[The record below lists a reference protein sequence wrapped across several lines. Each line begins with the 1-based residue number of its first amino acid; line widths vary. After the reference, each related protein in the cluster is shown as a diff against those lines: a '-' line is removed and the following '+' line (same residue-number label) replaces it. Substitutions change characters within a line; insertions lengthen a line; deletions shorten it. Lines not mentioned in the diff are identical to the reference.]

1 MEDEIM
7 KINYKGFMRERIRK
21 NPITINPNASF
32 FEARNLIQEK
42 GVRHLPVVD
51 ENNGLLG
58 IVTESD
64 IRKAAPSDVDMLR
77 VQEASYLLKNL
88 KVSGFMT
95 PKQKL
100 VTITPDALIEE
111 AAQLMHDH
119 KIGCLPVVEG
129 EKLYG
134 IFTETDAMDH
144 FVDIFGLKQRG
155 TRLTI
160 DLEDKPGSMFGVFE
174 IFKKHNVNVISMV
187 SPSFMVEG
195 KRIAAIRIGTKE
207 YEPIVKDLEK
217 AGYKVL
223 SIGKW
228 HSVHR
233 VPQIKKILYATDLSK
248 NSAYAFFYAV
258 DMAQKHNATIII
270 LHSIEPIRQI
280 YDEGGMALEDVL
292 KKAKKQEQEM
302 DIEEIKKRLQEF
314 CDKTETQIGP
324 PCSELVSKIL
334 VPLGH
339 PVEEILNA
347 ADDEGCDAII
357 LGSHGKGFLSQTFLG
372 SVAGSVLERSR
383 KPVIVIPLPSEKTNI
398 DWDKIQ

>member
-1 MEDEIM
+1 M
-7 KINYKGFMRERIRK
+7 KINYKGFFRERIRK

-64 IRKAAPSDVDMLR
+64 IRKAGPSDVDMLSIKE
-77 VQEASYLLKNL
+77 VPYLLRNL

-95 PKQKL
+95 PKEKL
-100 VTITPDALIEE
+100 VTITPDTLIEE

-155 TRLTI
+155 TRLTVA
-160 DLEDKPGSMFGVFE
+160 LEDKPGMMLGVFE
-174 IFKKHNVNVISMV
+174 IFKKHNVSVTSMV

-195 KRIAAIRIGTKE
+195 MRIAAIRIGTEE

-228 HSVHR
+228 HSVHM

-258 DMAQKHNATIII
+258 DMAKEHNSTIII
-270 LHSIEPIRQI
+270 LHSIEPIRHI

-314 CDKTETQIGP
+314 CEKTETQIGP
-324 PCSELVSKIL
+324 PCVGLVSKIL

-339 PVEEILNA
+339 PVDEILNA
-347 ADDEGCDAII
+347 ADDEGCDAIV
-357 LGSHGKGFLSQTFLG
+357 LGTHGKGFLKETFLG
-372 SVAGSVLERSR
+372 SVAGSVLQRSR
-383 KPVIVIPLPSEKTNI
+383 KPVFVIPLPSEKTNI
-398 DWDKIQ
+398 DWDKI